1 MTLNII
7 IKTYEYLMYLKIKYV
22 NTLNVLIIILFLSWL
37 LNIIQFYV
45 GQDDLKGFTWLF
57 TKTCSFLN

>member
-1 MTLNII
+1 MKLNII
-7 IKTYEYLMYLKIKYV
+7 IKTYEYLMYLIIKYV
-22 NTLNVLIIILFLSWL
+22 ITLNVLIIILFQSWL
-37 LNIIQFYV
+37 LNIIKFYV

>member
-1 MTLNII
+1 
-7 IKTYEYLMYLKIKYV
+7 MYLIIKYV
-22 NTLNVLIIILFLSWL
+22 NTLNVLNNYSQFQSWL
-37 LNIIQFYV
+37 LNKTKFYV